1 VQEGMIEKFETISGS
16 VDLSRVYP
24 ARSGFVLART
34 FSTGIQLTNAVDA
47 NGDIIEDST
56 QFTLLSQ
63 VDTGGWLAF
72 ALVNATQGGVLLNM
86 IINLRKTVEAGLVPI
101 SSNI

>member
-1 VQEGMIEKFETISGS
+1 MIEKFETISGS

-24 ARSGFVLART
+24 ARSGYVRGRT

-47 NGDIIEDST
+47 NGDVIEDST

-63 VDTGGWLAF
+63 VDTGTLQF
-72 ALVNATQGGVLLNM
+72 FVKDLHTYKS
-86 IINLRKTVEAGLVPI
+86 NL
-101 SSNI
+101 

>member
-1 VQEGMIEKFETISGS
+1 M
-16 VDLSRVYP
+16 
-24 ARSGFVLART
+24 
-34 FSTGIQLTNAVDA
+34 
-47 NGDIIEDST
+47 
-56 QFTLLSQ
+56 LL
-63 VDTGGWLAF
+63 GGWLAF